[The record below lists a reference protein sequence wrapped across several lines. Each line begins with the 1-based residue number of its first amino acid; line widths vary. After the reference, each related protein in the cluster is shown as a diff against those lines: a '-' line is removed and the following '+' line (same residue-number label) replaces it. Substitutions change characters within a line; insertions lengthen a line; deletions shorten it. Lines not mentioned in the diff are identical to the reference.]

1 MGKETIRYWKS
12 ANDIIVVNY
21 YVHSNNQNEFMQ
33 AYRHSRH
40 KACVVLSRSSIMHLM
55 AINQRPALLN
65 NFLAQ
70 KYRII

>member
-21 YVHSNNQNEFMQ
+21 SVHSNNQNEYMQ
-33 AYRHSRH
+33 VIDI
-40 KACVVLSRSSIMHLM
+40 VVLAPVLFFQDSIMHLI
-55 AINQRPALLN
+55 AINQGPALPN

-70 KYRII
+70 KYMII